1 MEKTKFYLRYLPAIQ
16 GNLKRTICLLAV
28 FCFAINLLADEFEY
42 LGYTYSILHE
52 GEKQVELTHGTAV
65 DGCIVVPTFAY
76 NGDVAYSVTS
86 VGGSAFESEKNCTKV
101 VIGDSVQNIG
111 PKAFYNFGAS
121 TGNNTI
127 VFGKKVQ
134 YIARNAFFNFGRKGT
149 DNKVVVK
156 GAGIFAHHVSVLAF
170 PKVKNTTFYLRD
182 QASYDEFMSFE
193 GWRQFDASNSE
204 VNNSYQT
211 PFPVELTITPGKWV
225 TAIFPEDLPQAAYE
239 SYFGKG
245 TKWAKWAGGR
255 DIPNGITDGQISG
268 TYQYIYQFYSKTGET
283 IPANTPVL
291 FKAGDNDCEYV
302 SAIGYDES
310 KCQLSSDDLLK
321 YQRPNYGHKA
331 YMMGAT
337 NDYTL
342 KKGEFYLRSNADVKE
357 LYFFKADNDHSFHVR
372 KGKCWFRLTDEET
385 GEVSDA
391 KMSFTIDGETTDI
404 VHVETDVRKAPQGRI
419 YSITGQYEGDD
430 ISRLSKGVHIVN
442 GKKVIVR

>member
-1 MEKTKFYLRYLPAIQ
+1 MK
-16 GNLKRTICLLAV
+16 G
-28 FCFAINLLADEFEY
+28 
-42 LGYTYSILHE
+42 
-52 GEKQVELTHGTAV
+52 
-65 DGCIVVPTFAY
+65 DGF
-76 NGDVAYSVTS
+76 
-86 VGGSAFESEKNCTKV
+86 
-101 VIGDSVQNIG
+101 
-111 PKAFYNFGAS
+111 
-121 TGNNTI
+121 
-127 VFGKKVQ
+127 
-134 YIARNAFFNFGRKGT
+134 
-149 DNKVVVK
+149 
-156 GAGIFAHHVSVLAF
+156 FAHNVPAPAF
-170 PKVKNTTFYLRD
+170 QKVKNTTFYLRN

-225 TAIFPEDLPQAAYE
+225 TAIFPENLPPTAYE

-245 TKWAKWAGGR
+245 TKWAKWTGGH
-255 DIPNGITDGQISG
+255 DATNGITDGQVSG
-268 TYQYIYQFYSKTGET
+268 TYEYVYEFYSKTGET
-283 IPANTPVL
+283 IPANTPIL
-291 FKAGDNDCEYV
+291 LKAGNEECQYV
-302 SAIGYDES
+302 SEVAYDES
-310 KCQLSSDDLLK
+310 KCQLSSDDLLE

-404 VHVETDVRKAPQGRI
+404 AHAETDVRKAPQGRI
-419 YSITGQYEGDD
+419 YSVTGQYEGDD
-430 ISRLSKGVHIVN
+430 ISRLSKGIHIMN